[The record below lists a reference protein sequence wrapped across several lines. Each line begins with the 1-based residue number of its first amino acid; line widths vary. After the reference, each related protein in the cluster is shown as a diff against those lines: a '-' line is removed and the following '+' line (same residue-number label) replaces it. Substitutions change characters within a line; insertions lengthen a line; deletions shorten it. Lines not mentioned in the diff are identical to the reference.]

1 MTQPMSTRDVVD
13 ALLQRIAT
21 GDPTEIAEL
30 YADQVD
36 WKLGWPEDEHG
47 TAVPWIRHRSTRA
60 DVEDHYRTLG
70 DYHLPSQASVDIAAI
85 LVDGA
90 DAAIIGELSQTP
102 RATGVTYRAAF
113 ALYLTVSDGVITRHH
128 ILEDSLAVKRAF
140 ELPRDTEPT
149 AGSGSHPARTTINV
163 RTADAGC
170 WLRPA
175 GADAL
180 RGRARRRVGI
190 RQRPAGP
197 RTPVTGAATLHGR
210 RNAARRRADGTG
222 RQHRRRLRVPRP
234 TNRASTATT
243 SSTTHLFRAVRDGR
257 VTATAHPLQQHGVET
272 VVVQVH
278 PQHDASMA
286 VARAVGLAA
295 TERVIDGEVR

>member
-36 WKLGWPEDEHG
+36 WKLGWPEDEHA
-47 TAVPWIRHRSTRA
+47 TAVPWIRHRSSRA

-70 DYHLPSQASVDIAAI
+70 DYHVPSQASVDIAAI

-90 DAAIIGELSQTP
+90 DAAIIGELSQTL
-102 RATGVTYRAAF
+102 RATGVTYHAAF

-140 ELPRDTEPT
+140 EAPVTRNPRPVADPTPPEPQST
-149 AGSGSHPARTTINV
+149 SEPQTPAAGS
-163 RTADAGC
+163 D
-170 WLRPA
+170 LL
-175 GADAL
+175 AL
-180 RGRARRRVGI
+180 MPYAVALGVELESTSAQQAVGHLSRAP
-190 RQRPAGP
+190 QRC
-197 RTPVTGAATLHGR
+197 TPGGTLHGG
-210 RNAARRRADGTG
+210 ALMGLADSIGAVCAYLVLPTG
-222 RQHRRRLRVPRP
+222 
-234 TNRASTATT
+234 ASTATT

-257 VTATAHPLQQHGVET
+257 GTATAHPLQQHGVET

-286 VARAVGLAA
+286 VARAAGLAA